1 MDSENANQDVA
12 QEAGR
17 SSIHQVLGGVE
28 IQCPNGCD
36 PKTAPNPNPKFCAMC
51 NNTGWVKPE
60 DIPPKRVTIE
70 ELETM
75 LASKEPLDI
84 EIQPD
89 GSIRAVPKGTAVNA
103 DVKPITMK
111 YAVAVA
117 EYY

>member
-1 MDSENANQDVA
+1 
-12 QEAGR
+12 
-17 SSIHQVLGGVE
+17 
-28 IQCPNGCD
+28 
-36 PKTAPNPNPKFCAMC
+36 MC
-51 NNTGWVKPE
+51 NNTGWVNPK
-60 DIPPKRVTIE
+60 DIPPKRPTIE

-75 LASKEPLDI
+75 LASKEPLEI

-111 YAVAVA
+111 YAVA